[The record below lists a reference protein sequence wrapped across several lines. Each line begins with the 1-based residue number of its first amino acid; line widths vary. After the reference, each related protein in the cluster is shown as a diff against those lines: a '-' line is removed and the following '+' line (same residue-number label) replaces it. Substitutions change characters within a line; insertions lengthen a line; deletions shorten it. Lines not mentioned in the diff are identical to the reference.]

1 MLPGKASALGVFF
14 LYVMGA
20 EVAQSQTL
28 SPPVAGRN
36 VNMVAGIGRT
46 RNADGTYSFTLGDGD
61 PFLTKQNE
69 PSLAVSSINPLH
81 LMGAA
86 NDYRLIPLAQSVV
99 VPGDSAGADS
109 WIGLYRSIDGGK
121 SWRSTVLAGCPV
133 GIPQCAGNA
142 ALHGLSFASDPT
154 IRPGPY
160 GSFFLSFI
168 AGNRGT
174 GAAGVVGIQR
184 FFDLNNNVKFDDNPF
199 QPDVLSVV
207 DTGTTGQFLDKTWNI
222 SDIPRSWNA
231 GSTCVLPTSKTPVPA
246 FNVYLSYSNFVGQA
260 QTNPHPQ
267 VFVATSTNC
276 GATFGKPV
284 KVSQSVA
291 TNQGTV
297 LTVDPTTG
305 AVYLFWRQIETP
317 VNNTPDAIYFSK
329 STDGGSTWSK
339 AAQIAQINPFEQD
352 SSQTTFRAEMFPT
365 AAVDATGRVYVAWSQ
380 WGVGPVSPG
389 ATTGAARVVISTS
402 KNGGATWSVPVPVDN
417 NFQNQTVP
425 YAPGPNAPNKSVP
438 WSAFNPYNAAGYG
451 HQLQPT
457 LTFAA
462 GKLTLFWLDQRLDH
476 TAGRLDC
483 SQAPSAN
490 NLSQCTEVRDQRP
503 SAGTDPVP
511 LVFTDSISD
520 GPGLHFRHTL
530 DVFGG
535 QALPAD
541 NPVFAVTRVSQYP
554 FGSPGGDAARSAKPI
569 RQLQVNPPDLPLF
582 AGGTTPFLGDYL
594 DVVAQSIVPAGGGTY
609 GWNTSPAN
617 SAVFHTAWSD
627 NRDVIPPADGVSW
640 SKYAPIMTIG
650 LDGAS
655 VTVNPLCLPGYAGSQ
670 NQNIYTAEI
679 SGGID
684 AYAVVNSKQLTTTA
698 PRQFSVVVEN
708 LTGSTRTVSLSIAS
722 QPVGG
727 SATFDLVNPT
737 TSISSLAIYPSS
749 SITRTVWVKSSNPGA
764 TVTVN
769 ITDASGLITSV
780 LLNPDPNATAATAPT
795 APAGGD
801 VVSINQGNVTVLNTP
816 LSNTSITDVDVG
828 LVDPSTIDLAA
839 NTINSMDL
847 GNMDL
852 GNMDL
857 GNMDL
862 GNMDLGNMDLGN
874 MDVGNMDLGNMD
886 LGNAS
891 VAANAPTFMDLG
903 NAGMV
908 DTNFLLFNNS
918 ASTDVSLDLKTL
930 FRGDKIPPGFKVQL
944 FVHKIYP
951 TQTVSGGNSCSYAK
965 VSQKIPLVNAP
976 GPTITPTMDLGNPS
990 ITETWISNTDPTNA
1004 TIALLPGEVGHVTYR
1019 LVGNG
1024 KSNQNQNQQDA
1035 DELGSNGVKVVAI
1048 NQTTTVIPIPLA
1060 ITTLTLPDANAGS
1073 AYSATITSSGGL
1085 APVIWTQPANG
1096 PGTICPI
1103 GSLAGLPA
1111 GVSLSSA
1118 GLLSGTPSA
1127 PGLYCFVAQVTD
1139 STAAPRTETDIQTL
1153 TLTVHGIQS
1162 VTLPTGPLVYG
1173 GTLVLPANS
1182 SAGLAISYSV
1192 SSVPSG
1198 ACSISGTTLTALAGT
1213 GSCTISATNNGNA
1226 IFLPLSA
1233 TQTITFSLAPLK
1245 VTANDATM
1253 PYGGPLPTFSASFSG
1268 LVNND
1273 SGASL
1278 GALKFTTNATASSP
1292 VGGPYTITPSG
1303 LTSSN
1308 YTITYAAGTLTVS
1321 TATLTVTA
1329 VSTAK
1334 FFGDPL
1340 PVFSVTYAGFV
1351 LGQNPSVLGGTLV
1364 FSTAATAASLVGTYA
1379 VTPGGLT
1386 STNYAIGFV
1395 AGTLTVTK
1403 ATPVFSNLS
1412 APIIAAGST
1421 IPALGGKI
1429 GYAGFFPTG
1438 SVSVTVNGLTAAA
1451 PISAADESFA
1461 ASFGGA
1467 TLASGSYTITYSYPG
1482 DSNFNTASASTT
1494 LHAGGWATTGSMST
1508 PRSQFTAVLLQNG
1521 KVLVAGGL
1529 DDLGRALASAEVY
1542 DPVSATFTAT
1552 ANNMPNKASNFTA
1565 TLLGNGTV
1573 LLAGGGN
1580 ASAQLYNPAT
1590 NSFSSTGGMGAQRS
1604 NHTATLLPNGQVL
1617 IAGGS
1622 NSAGTTQNT
1631 AQVFD
1636 PVSGSFKA
1644 TGNMTAAREYHT
1656 ATLLPDGKVLIAGG
1670 RTGSK
1675 TYSPLASAEIYDPS
1689 TGLFIAAG
1697 NMSAARYG
1705 HTSALVNGVVLIA
1718 GGAGSATLS
1727 SAELYDPAHGTFTAA
1742 ASMSAARQ
1750 FFTATAVG
1758 GNILEAG
1765 GLSGATALA
1774 STEEY
1779 QGAAFVST
1787 GSMKVARYAHTATL
1801 LSNGSILVAGG
1812 IGAGG
1817 ASVATAELFVIP

>member
-1 MLPGKASALGVFF
+1 
-14 LYVMGA
+14 
-20 EVAQSQTL
+20 
-28 SPPVAGRN
+28 
-36 VNMVAGIGRT
+36 
-46 RNADGTYSFTLGDGD
+46 
-61 PFLTKQNE
+61 
-69 PSLAVSSINPLH
+69 
-81 LMGAA
+81 
-86 NDYRLIPLAQSVV
+86 
-99 VPGDSAGADS
+99 
-109 WIGLYRSIDGGK
+109 
-121 SWRSTVLAGCPV
+121 
-133 GIPQCAGNA
+133 
-142 ALHGLSFASDPT
+142 
-154 IRPGPY
+154 
-160 GSFFLSFI
+160 
-168 AGNRGT
+168 
-174 GAAGVVGIQR
+174 
-184 FFDLNNNVKFDDNPF
+184 
-199 QPDVLSVV
+199 
-207 DTGTTGQFLDKTWNI
+207 
-222 SDIPRSWNA
+222 
-231 GSTCVLPTSKTPVPA
+231 
-246 FNVYLSYSNFVGQA
+246 
-260 QTNPHPQ
+260 
-267 VFVATSTNC
+267 
-276 GATFGKPV
+276 
-284 KVSQSVA
+284 
-291 TNQGTV
+291 
-297 LTVDPTTG
+297 
-305 AVYLFWRQIETP
+305 
-317 VNNTPDAIYFSK
+317 
-329 STDGGSTWSK
+329 
-339 AAQIAQINPFEQD
+339 
-352 SSQTTFRAEMFPT
+352 
-365 AAVDATGRVYVAWSQ
+365 
-380 WGVGPVSPG
+380 
-389 ATTGAARVVISTS
+389 
-402 KNGGATWSVPVPVDN
+402 
-417 NFQNQTVP
+417 
-425 YAPGPNAPNKSVP
+425 
-438 WSAFNPYNAAGYG
+438 
-451 HQLQPT
+451 
-457 LTFAA
+457 
-462 GKLTLFWLDQRLDH
+462 
-476 TAGRLDC
+476 
-483 SQAPSAN
+483 
-490 NLSQCTEVRDQRP
+490 
-503 SAGTDPVP
+503 
-511 LVFTDSISD
+511 
-520 GPGLHFRHTL
+520 
-530 DVFGG
+530 
-535 QALPAD
+535 
-541 NPVFAVTRVSQYP
+541 
-554 FGSPGGDAARSAKPI
+554 
-569 RQLQVNPPDLPLF
+569 
-582 AGGTTPFLGDYL
+582 
-594 DVVAQSIVPAGGGTY
+594 
-609 GWNTSPAN
+609 
-617 SAVFHTAWSD
+617 
-627 NRDVIPPADGVSW
+627 
-640 SKYAPIMTIG
+640 
-650 LDGAS
+650 
-655 VTVNPLCLPGYAGSQ
+655 
-670 NQNIYTAEI
+670 
-679 SGGID
+679 
-684 AYAVVNSKQLTTTA
+684 
-698 PRQFSVVVEN
+698 VVVEN
-708 LTGSTRTVSLSIAS
+708 LTGSTRTVSLSIPS

-727 SATFDLVNPT
+727 SATFDLLNLT

-769 ITDASGLITSV
+769 ITDASGTLITSV
-780 LLNPDPNATAATAPT
+780 LLNPDPNATAATAPA

-801 VVSINQGNVTVLNTP
+801 IVSINQGNVTVLNTS

-828 LVDPSTIDLAA
+828 LVDPSTTDLAA

-874 MDVGNMDLGNMD
+874 MDLGNMDLGNMD

-930 FRGDKIPPGFKVQL
+930 FRGNKIPPGFKVQL

-1024 KSNQNQNQQDA
+1024 TSNQNQNQQDA
-1035 DELGSNGVKVVAI
+1035 DELGANGVKVVAI

-1060 ITTLTLPDANAGS
+1060 ITTLTLPDANAGG
-1073 AYSATITSSGGL
+1073 AYSAPITSSGGL
-1085 APVIWTQPANG
+1085 LPVTWTQPANG
-1096 PGTICPI
+1096 AGTICPI

-1118 GLLSGTPSA
+1118 GLLSGTPSVS
-1127 PGLYCFVAQVTD
+1127 GLYCFVAQVTD

-1162 VTLPTGPLVYG
+1162 VTLPAGPLVYG
-1173 GTLVLPANS
+1173 GTLLLPANS

-1192 SSVPSG
+1192 YSVPSG
-1198 ACSISGTTLTALAGT
+1198 ACSISGTTLSALAGT

-1233 TQTITFSLAPLK
+1233 TQTITLSLAPLK
-1245 VTANDATM
+1245 VTANNATM
-1253 PYGGPLPTFSASFSG
+1253 PYGGPLPAFSASFSG

-1278 GALKFTTNATASSP
+1278 GTLKFTTTATASSP
-1292 VGGPYTITPSG
+1292 FGSYLITPSG

-1334 FFGDPL
+1334 VFGDPL

-1351 LGQNPSVLGGTLV
+1351 LGENPSVLGGTLV
-1364 FSTAATAASLVGTYA
+1364 FSTAATAASPMGSYP

-1412 APIIAAGST
+1412 SPTIVAGST

-1429 GYAGFFPTG
+1429 GYLGFFPTG

-1451 PISAADESFA
+1451 PISAADGSFA
-1461 ASFGGA
+1461 ASFGA

-1482 DSNFNTASASTT
+1482 DSNFNPASASTA
-1494 LHAGGWATTGSMST
+1494 LHVGGWATAGSMST
-1508 PRSQFTAVLLQNG
+1508 PRSQFTAVLLQSG
-1521 KVLVAGGL
+1521 KVLLAGGL
-1529 DDLGRALASAEVY
+1529 DDLGRALASGEVY
-1542 DPVSATFTAT
+1542 DPSTGTFTST

-1590 NSFSSTGGMGAQRS
+1590 NSFSGTGGMSAQRS

-1622 NSAGTTQNT
+1622 NNAGTTQNT
-1631 AQVFD
+1631 AQLFD

-1656 ATLLPDGKVLIAGG
+1656 ATLLPNGKVLIAGG

-1675 TYSPLASAEIYDPS
+1675 TYSPLASAEIYDPA
-1689 TGLFIAAG
+1689 TGVFTAAG
-1697 NMSAARYG
+1697 NMTAARYG
-1705 HTSALVNGVVLIA
+1705 HTAALANGIVLIA
-1718 GGAGSATLS
+1718 GGAGSATLA

-1750 FFTATAVG
+1750 FFTATAVN

-1765 GLSGATALA
+1765 GLSGSTALA
-1774 STEEY
+1774 STEQY
-1779 QGAAFVST
+1779 QGGAFVST
-1787 GSMKVARYAHTATL
+1787 GSMKFARYAHTATL
-1801 LSNGSILVAGG
+1801 LSNGSILVVGG

-1817 ASVATAELFVIP
+1817 ASIATAELFVIP